1 MTLSPIRVLQVNKLY
16 PPHIGGVEQVTRLL
30 AEGLNQRRDMQ
41 VRVLVCGEGLG
52 TVRETVNGV
61 ELTRVGSLGRV
72 RSEPI
77 APAFPLHLRRAE
89 ADIYNFH
96 APFPLGELS
105 GLMLGKERAV
115 VTWYHSDV
123 VRQRISLALYRP
135 LLRRFLKRS
144 RAIIVSSPNL
154 IESSPFLKPL
164 AHRCRVVHFG
174 VDTGRFRPTERVLEG
189 ASRIRERY
197 GDAGGLVLFV
207 GRLVYYKG
215 LAYLVEAMRDV
226 DASLLIL
233 GAGPLRKELE
243 KRIEALGMSGR
254 VRFAPRAE
262 DEEMPSYYHA
272 CDLLVLPSTARSEA
286 FGLVLLE
293 AQACG
298 KPVISTELG
307 TGTSYA
313 NLDGITGLVV
323 PPGDSGALSGA
334 VKRLLEDPVLREDL
348 GSRGRQRV
356 MEEFNLS
363 SMLDGVANIYREVME
378 GGTR

>member
-1 MTLSPIRVLQVNKLY
+1 VLQVNKLY

-30 AEGLNQRRDMQ
+30 AEGLNQRQGMQ
-41 VRVLVCGEGLG
+41 AGVLVCNEGFRTINQTL
-52 TVRETVNGV
+52 NGV
-61 ELTRVGSLGRV
+61 EITRVGSLGRV

-77 APAFPLHLRRAE
+77 SLSFPFHLRRAE
-89 ADIYNFH
+89 ADIYHFH
-96 APFPLGELS
+96 TPFPLGELS
-105 GLMLGKERAV
+105 GLMLGKEKAL

-123 VRQRISLALYRP
+123 VRQRISLAFYRP
-135 LLRRFLKRS
+135 LLRRFLSRN

-154 IESSPFLKPL
+154 VESSPFLRPL

-174 VDTGRFRPTERVLEG
+174 IDVERFQPTQRVLEG
-189 ASRIRERY
+189 AARIRERY
-197 GDAGGLVLFV
+197 ADAGGLVLFV

-215 LAYLVEAMRDV
+215 LICLLEAMREV

-233 GAGPLRKELE
+233 GTGPLQRELE
-243 KRIEALGMSGR
+243 KRIEAQGMSGR
-254 VRFAPRAE
+254 VRFVTE
-262 DEEMPSYYHA
+262 VEEEEIPFFYHA

-313 NLDGITGLVV
+313 NLDGKTGLVV
-323 PPGDSGALSGA
+323 PPGDSRVLAGAMA
-334 VKRLLEDPVLREDL
+334 RLLGDAVFRDAL
-348 GSRGRQRV
+348 GSRGRERV
-356 MEEFNLS
+356 QEEFNLS
-363 SMLDGVANIYREVME
+363 SMVDGVANIYREVMK
-378 GGTR
+378 GDL